1 MLSYRR
7 SFEMPRIGV
16 AFVVADYAHPEFRLR
31 VERGRGFTVDERLSF
46 PAITWSGYGD
56 RPRLDVILRGDV
68 RDVENGVT
76 RRLGKGSFAI
86 GRALDSLYMR
96 ASACERELLCLSV
109 EWNLGSLG
117 TSAPVGLPEGTL
129 SASSLGELT
138 LASEELL
145 AFEPRPDAA
154 VGVLARILARLRAD
168 GLPFD
173 TWKARDL
180 AAPAPPSLQRVADAV
195 GRALSRLHARPSV
208 ADLQA
213 ELGLSR
219 RRVGDLVSDLSAR
232 YGLNGND
239 WRSMRDRWR
248 LTSAVIAMSNAEA
261 RTEDVAV
268 AVGYGSANALCQAF
282 NDASLPSPR
291 LVRAALDRLG

>member
-16 AFVVADYAHPEFRLR
+16 AFVVADYAHPDFRLR
-31 VERGRGFTVDERLSF
+31 IEQGRGFTVDEQLSF

-56 RPRLDVILRGDV
+56 RPRLDVVLRGDV
-68 RDVENGVT
+68 RDRENGVT
-76 RRLGKGSFAI
+76 RRLGAGSFAI

-96 ASACERELLCLSV
+96 ASAREQELLCLSI

-117 TSAPVGLPEGTL
+117 TSAPVGLPDGTL
-129 SASSLGELT
+129 SASSLEELT
-138 LASEELL
+138 RASQALL
-145 AFEPRPDAA
+145 APAPRAEA
-154 VGVLARILARLRAD
+154 VGILARILARLRAD

-173 TWKARDL
+173 TWRARDL
-180 AAPAPPSLQRVADAV
+180 ASPAAPAHQRVADAV
-195 GRALSRLHARPSV
+195 GRALSRLDAKPSL

-219 RRVGDLVSDLSAR
+219 RRVGDLVGEVSTR
-232 YGLNGND
+232 YGLNGSD
-239 WRSMRDRWR
+239 WRSLRDRWR
-248 LTSAVIAMSNAEA
+248 LSSAVLAMSNAEA
-261 RTEDVAV
+261 RTEDVAA

-291 LVRAALDRLG
+291 LVRGALDRLE